1 MSWVTHWFPTD
12 PDERE
17 PMSQTTASAFA
28 EDAAATAPLD
38 PEEFRSVL
46 GHYPTGVALVTA
58 VGADGEP
65 IGMIVGSFTSVSL
78 DPPLVAYLP
87 MKSSSTFARLRGAE
101 SFCVNVLGADQE
113 DSCRTF
119 ARRGENKF
127 AGVSW
132 RPAPSGAPILDGAV
146 AWIDCTQHSVTEA
159 GDHYIVLGEVTSL
172 GVEKP
177 AAPLLFFQ
185 GGYGRFTPQ
194 SLVAPSEADLIA
206 AVHLAELARGAMEGL
221 AGRVGA
227 ECSALASV
235 SGDLVHVANA
245 AAPDV
250 IGSQVGQRI
259 PLMPPLGELYVA
271 WEGEEVAEE
280 WLAKA
285 AAVDDCSRETY
296 EERLAM
302 ARERG
307 WSMSLAGNYR
317 EKELFHALRS
327 YTEGRYTPAEERR
340 IREVVAGA
348 SRYYDPVPIV
358 ADQTYDVASLVAP
371 VLGGDGH
378 VELVL
383 RLAKLPQGVSGT
395 VVQTWIDDLV
405 ATAAAVG
412 RKVASA

>member
-1 MSWVTHWFPTD
+1 
-12 PDERE
+12 
-17 PMSQTTASAFA
+17 MSQTTATPLAV
-28 EDAAATAPLD
+28 DALRAPAID
-38 PEEFRSVL
+38 PAEFRSVL

-58 VGADGEP
+58 VSDDGEP
-65 IGMIVGSFTSVSL
+65 IGMVVGSFTSVSL

-87 MKSSSTFARLRGAE
+87 MKSSGTFARLREAG
-101 SFCVNVLGADQE
+101 SFCVNVLGAEQE
-113 DSCRTF
+113 DSCRSF
-119 ARRGENKF
+119 ARRGEDKF

-132 RPAPSGAPILDGAV
+132 RPAPSGAPIVDGAV
-146 AWIDCTQHSVTEA
+146 AWIDCTQASVTEA

-206 AVHLAELARGAMEGL
+206 AVQVAELARGAMEGL
-221 AGRVGA
+221 AVRAGG

-235 SGDLVHVANA
+235 AGDLVLVANA
-245 AAPDV
+245 TAPDV
-250 IGSQVGQRI
+250 NASQVGQRI

-271 WEGEEVAEE
+271 WEGDEAAEA
-280 WLAKA
+280 WFARA

-307 WSMSLAGNYR
+307 WSMSLAGDYR
-317 EKELFHALRS
+317 EKELFHALRT
-327 YTEGRYTPAEERR
+327 YTAGRYTPAEERE

-348 SRYYDPVPIV
+348 SRYYDPVAVVPE
-358 ADQTYDVASLVAP
+358 QTYDVASLVAP
-371 VLGGDGH
+371 VLGADRH

-383 RLAKLPQGVSGT
+383 RLSQLPQGVTGAT
-395 VVQTWIDDLV
+395 VQEWIDDLV

-412 RKVASA
+412 EKVAGAQ